1 MNNLDSDPGALNPK
15 SFLKSLLLKFTQ
27 KFNNEKVS
35 EEEVMSLI
43 SQSQEDGCIEH
54 DEKQMIEGVFSFND
68 KMAREIMTPR
78 NNIFAIDI
86 DDDIDSIIDSVIEC
100 GYSRTPVY
108 KDSIDNI
115 IGILYTKDLLAEAR
129 KIGFKNIDLQKIIQ
143 DPFFVLETQKTNDV
157 FKMLKENKVHLGLL
171 FDEYGGVAGLVTM
184 EDLIEEIMGDIEDEY
199 DKEESIISQIDENNF
214 YIKGNLAVSDFNSTF
229 SINVEEGEYD
239 TMNGYLLTTLGKLPK
254 EGTLVELDEVDL
266 LVNKVDN
273 RRIEQIKVTLKRS
286 IESI

>member
-1 MNNLDSDPGALNPK
+1 MNNLDSAPGDLNPK
-15 SFLKSLLLKFTQ
+15 LLLKNLLLKFTKQ
-27 KFNNEKVS
+27 FNDEKVS

-54 DEKQMIEGVFSFND
+54 EEKQMIEGVFSFND

-78 NNIFAIDI
+78 NEIFAIDI
-86 DDDIDSIIDSVIEC
+86 EDDIDSIIDRVIES

-115 IGILYTKDLLAEAR
+115 IGILYIKDLLFEAR
-129 KIGFKNIDLQKIIQ
+129 KIGFKNIDVQKILQ
-143 DPFFVLETQKTNDV
+143 EPFFILETQKTNDV
-157 FKMLKENKVHLGLL
+157 FKLLKENKVHLGLL
-171 FDEYGGVAGLVTM
+171 FDEYGGVSGLVTM

-229 SINVEEGEYD
+229 GINVEEGEYD
-239 TMNGYLLTTLGKLPK
+239 TMNGYLLTMLGKLPK

-266 LVNKVDN
+266 LVKKVDN

>member
-1 MNNLDSDPGALNPK
+1 MNNLDSDPGDLNPK
-15 SFLKSLLLKFTQ
+15 LLLKFTK
-27 KFNNEKVS
+27 KFNDEKVS

-54 DEKQMIEGVFSFND
+54 EEKQMIEGVFSFND

-78 NNIFAIDI
+78 NEIFAIDI
-86 DDDIDSIIDSVIEC
+86 EDDIDSIIDRVIES

-115 IGILYTKDLLAEAR
+115 IGILYIKDLLSEAR
-129 KIGFKNIDLQKIIQ
+129 KIGFQNIDLQKILQ
-143 DPFFVLETQKTNDV
+143 EPFFVLETQKTNDV

-171 FDEYGGVAGLVTM
+171 FDEYGGVSGLVTM

-229 SINVEEGEYD
+229 GINVEEGEYD
-239 TMNGYLLTTLGKLPK
+239 TMNGYLLTMLGKLPK

>member
-1 MNNLDSDPGALNPK
+1 MNNLDSAPGDLNPK
-15 SFLKSLLLKFTQ
+15 LLLKNLLLKFTKQ
-27 KFNNEKVS
+27 FNDEKVS

-54 DEKQMIEGVFSFND
+54 EEKQMIEGVFSFND

-78 NNIFAIDI
+78 NEIFAIDI
-86 DDDIDSIIDSVIEC
+86 EDDIDSIIDRVIES

-115 IGILYTKDLLAEAR
+115 IGILYIKDLLFEAR
-129 KIGFKNIDLQKIIQ
+129 KIGFKNIDVQKILQ
-143 DPFFVLETQKTNDV
+143 EPFFILETQKTNDV
-157 FKMLKENKVHLGLL
+157 FKLLKENKVHLGLL
-171 FDEYGGVAGLVTM
+171 FDEYGGVSGLVTM

-229 SINVEEGEYD
+229 GINVEEGEYD
-239 TMNGYLLTTLGKLPK
+239 TMNGYLLTMLGKLPK

>member
-1 MNNLDSDPGALNPK
+1 MNNLDSAPGDLNPK
-15 SFLKSLLLKFTQ
+15 LLLKNLLLKFTKQ
-27 KFNNEKVS
+27 FNDEKVS

-54 DEKQMIEGVFSFND
+54 EEKQMIEGVFSFND

-78 NNIFAIDI
+78 NEIFAIDI
-86 DDDIDSIIDSVIEC
+86 EDDIDSIIDRVIES

-115 IGILYTKDLLAEAR
+115 IGILYIKDLLFEAR
-129 KIGFKNIDLQKIIQ
+129 KIGFKNIDVQKILQ
-143 DPFFVLETQKTNDV
+143 EPFFILETQKTNDV

-171 FDEYGGVAGLVTM
+171 FDEYGGVSGLVTM

-229 SINVEEGEYD
+229 GINVEEGEYD
-239 TMNGYLLTTLGKLPK
+239 TMNGYLLTMLGKLPK

>member
-1 MNNLDSDPGALNPK
+1 MNNLDSDPGNLNPRPLLK
-15 SFLKSLLLKFTQ
+15 SFISKFSK

-43 SQSQEDGCIEH
+43 SQSQENGCINH

-86 DDDIDSIIDSVIEC
+86 EDNIDSIIDSVIEC
-100 GYSRTPVY
+100 GYSRNPVY

-115 IGILYTKDLLAEAR
+115 VGILYTKDLLAEAR

-143 DPFFVLETQKTNDV
+143 EPFFVLETQKTNDV
-157 FKMLKENKVHLGLL
+157 FKLLKENKVHLALL
-171 FDEYGGVAGLVTM
+171 FDEYGGIAGLVTM
-184 EDLIEEIMGDIEDEY
+184 EDLIEEIMGDIEDEH
-199 DKEESIISQIDENNF
+199 DKEESVITKINESNF
-214 YIKGNLAVSDFNSTF
+214 YIKGNLAVSDFNSAF
-229 SINVEEGEYD
+229 NMNLEEGEYD
-239 TMNGYLLTTLGKLPK
+239 TINGYLLTALGKLPK

-266 LVNKVDN
+266 IVNKVDN
-273 RRIEQIKVTLKRS
+273 RKIEEIKVTLRKS

>member
-1 MNNLDSDPGALNPK
+1 MNNLDSAPGDLNPK
-15 SFLKSLLLKFTQ
+15 LLLKSLLLKFTK
-27 KFNNEKVS
+27 KFNDEKVS

-54 DEKQMIEGVFSFND
+54 EEKQMIEGVFSFND

-78 NNIFAIDI
+78 NEIFAIDI
-86 DDDIDSIIDSVIEC
+86 EDDIDSIIDRVIES

-115 IGILYTKDLLAEAR
+115 IGILYIKDLLSEAR
-129 KIGFKNIDLQKIIQ
+129 KIGFKNIDLQKILQ
-143 DPFFVLETQKTNDV
+143 EPFFILETQKTNDV

-171 FDEYGGVAGLVTM
+171 FDEYGGVSGLVTM

-229 SINVEEGEYD
+229 DINVEEGEYD

>member
-1 MNNLDSDPGALNPK
+1 MGPK
-15 SFLKSLLLKFTQ
+15 LLLKNLLLKFTK
-27 KFNNEKVS
+27 KFNDKKVS

-43 SQSQEDGCIEH
+43 SQSKEDGCIEH
-54 DEKQMIEGVFSFND
+54 EEKQMIEGVFSFND

-78 NNIFAIDI
+78 NEIFAIDI
-86 DDDIDSIIDSVIEC
+86 EDDIDSIIDRVIES

-115 IGILYTKDLLAEAR
+115 IGILYIKDLLFEAR
-129 KIGFKNIDLQKIIQ
+129 KIGFKNIDVQKILQ
-143 DPFFVLETQKTNDV
+143 EPFFILETQKTNDV

-171 FDEYGGVAGLVTM
+171 FDEYGGVSGLVTM

-229 SINVEEGEYD
+229 DINVEEGEYD
-239 TMNGYLLTTLGKLPK
+239 TMNGYLLTMLGKLPK

>member
-1 MNNLDSDPGALNPK
+1 MNNLDSDPGDLNPK
-15 SFLKSLLLKFTQ
+15 LLLKSLLLKFTK
-27 KFNNEKVS
+27 KFNDEKVS

-54 DEKQMIEGVFSFND
+54 EEKQMIERVFSFND

-78 NNIFAIDI
+78 NEIFAIDI
-86 DDDIDSIIDSVIEC
+86 EDDIDSIIDRVIES

-115 IGILYTKDLLAEAR
+115 IGILYIKDLLSEAR
-129 KIGFKNIDLQKIIQ
+129 KIGFKNIDLQKILQ
-143 DPFFVLETQKTNDV
+143 EPFFILETQKTNDV

-171 FDEYGGVAGLVTM
+171 FDEYGGVSGLVTM

-229 SINVEEGEYD
+229 DTNVEEGEYD
-239 TMNGYLLTTLGKLPK
+239 TMNGYLLTMLGKLPK

-286 IESI
+286 IERI

>member
-1 MNNLDSDPGALNPK
+1 MNNLDSDPGDLNPK
-15 SFLKSLLLKFTQ
+15 LLLKSLLLKFTK
-27 KFNNEKVS
+27 KFNDEKVS

-54 DEKQMIEGVFSFND
+54 EEKQMIEGVFSFND

-78 NNIFAIDI
+78 NEIFAIDI
-86 DDDIDSIIDSVIEC
+86 EDDIDSIIDRVIES

-115 IGILYTKDLLAEAR
+115 IGILYIKDLLSEAR
-129 KIGFKNIDLQKIIQ
+129 KIGFQNIDLQKILQ
-143 DPFFVLETQKTNDV
+143 EPFFVLETQKTNDV

-171 FDEYGGVAGLVTM
+171 FDEYGGVSGLVTM

-229 SINVEEGEYD
+229 DINVEEGEYD
-239 TMNGYLLTTLGKLPK
+239 TMNGYLLTMLGKLPK

>member
-1 MNNLDSDPGALNPK
+1 MNNLDSAPGDLNPK
-15 SFLKSLLLKFTQ
+15 LLLKNLLLKFTK
-27 KFNNEKVS
+27 KFNDKKVS

-54 DEKQMIEGVFSFND
+54 EEKQMIEGVFSFND

-78 NNIFAIDI
+78 NEIFAIDI
-86 DDDIDSIIDSVIEC
+86 EDDIDSIIDRVIES

-115 IGILYTKDLLAEAR
+115 IGILYIKDLLFEAR
-129 KIGFKNIDLQKIIQ
+129 KIGFKNIDVQKILQ
-143 DPFFVLETQKTNDV
+143 EPFFILETQKTNDV

-171 FDEYGGVAGLVTM
+171 FDEYGGVSGLVTM

-229 SINVEEGEYD
+229 DTNVEEGEYD
-239 TMNGYLLTTLGKLPK
+239 TMNGYLLTMLGKLPK

>member
-1 MNNLDSDPGALNPK
+1 MNNLDSAPGDLNPK
-15 SFLKSLLLKFTQ
+15 LLLKNLLLKFTK
-27 KFNNEKVS
+27 KFNDKKVS

-43 SQSQEDGCIEH
+43 SQSKEDGCIEH
-54 DEKQMIEGVFSFND
+54 EEKQMIEGVFSFND

-78 NNIFAIDI
+78 NEIFAIDI
-86 DDDIDSIIDSVIEC
+86 EDDIDSIIDRVIES

-115 IGILYTKDLLAEAR
+115 IGILYIKDLLFEAR
-129 KIGFKNIDLQKIIQ
+129 KIGFKNIDVQKILQ
-143 DPFFVLETQKTNDV
+143 EPFFILETQKTNDV

-171 FDEYGGVAGLVTM
+171 FDEYGGVSGLVTM

-229 SINVEEGEYD
+229 DINVEEGEYD
-239 TMNGYLLTTLGKLPK
+239 TMNGYLLTMLGKLPK

>member
-1 MNNLDSDPGALNPK
+1 MNNLDSAPGDLNPK
-15 SFLKSLLLKFTQ
+15 LLLKNLLLKFTK
-27 KFNNEKVS
+27 KFNDEKVS

-54 DEKQMIEGVFSFND
+54 EEKQMIEGVFSFND

-78 NNIFAIDI
+78 NEIFAIDI
-86 DDDIDSIIDSVIEC
+86 EDDIDSIIDRVIES

-115 IGILYTKDLLAEAR
+115 IGILYIKDLLFEAR
-129 KIGFKNIDLQKIIQ
+129 KIGFKNIDVQKILQ
-143 DPFFVLETQKTNDV
+143 EPFFILETQKTNDV

-171 FDEYGGVAGLVTM
+171 FDEYGGVSGLVTM

-229 SINVEEGEYD
+229 DINVEEGEYD
-239 TMNGYLLTTLGKLPK
+239 TMNGYLLTMLGKLPK

>member
-1 MNNLDSDPGALNPK
+1 MNNLDSDPGDLNPK
-15 SFLKSLLLKFTQ
+15 LLLKSLLLKFTK
-27 KFNNEKVS
+27 KFNDEKVS

-54 DEKQMIEGVFSFND
+54 EEKQMIEGVFSFND

-78 NNIFAIDI
+78 NEIFAIDI
-86 DDDIDSIIDSVIEC
+86 EDDIDSIIDRVIES

-115 IGILYTKDLLAEAR
+115 IGILYIKDLLFEAR
-129 KIGFKNIDLQKIIQ
+129 KIGFKNIDVQKILQ
-143 DPFFVLETQKTNDV
+143 EPFFILETQKTNDV

-171 FDEYGGVAGLVTM
+171 FDEYGGVSGLVTM

-229 SINVEEGEYD
+229 DINVEEGEYD
-239 TMNGYLLTTLGKLPK
+239 TMNGYLLTMLGKLPK

>member
-1 MNNLDSDPGALNPK
+1 MNNLDSDPGDLNPK
-15 SFLKSLLLKFTQ
+15 LLLKSLLLKFTK
-27 KFNNEKVS
+27 KFNDEKVS

-54 DEKQMIEGVFSFND
+54 EEKQMIEGVFSFND

-78 NNIFAIDI
+78 NEIFAIDI
-86 DDDIDSIIDSVIEC
+86 EDDIDSIIDSVIEC

-115 IGILYTKDLLAEAR
+115 IGILYIKDLLSEAR
-129 KIGFKNIDLQKIIQ
+129 KIGFKNIDLQKILQ
-143 DPFFVLETQKTNDV
+143 EPFFILETQKTNDV

-171 FDEYGGVAGLVTM
+171 FDEYGGVSGLVTM

-229 SINVEEGEYD
+229 DTNVEEGEYD
-239 TMNGYLLTTLGKLPK
+239 TMNGYLLTMLGKLPK

>member
-1 MNNLDSDPGALNPK
+1 MNNLDSDPGDLNPK
-15 SFLKSLLLKFTQ
+15 LLLKSLLLKFTK
-27 KFNNEKVS
+27 KFNDEKVS

-78 NNIFAIDI
+78 NEIFAIDI
-86 DDDIDSIIDSVIEC
+86 EDDIDSIIDSVIEC

-115 IGILYTKDLLAEAR
+115 IGILYIKDLLFEAR
-129 KIGFKNIDLQKIIQ
+129 KIGFKNIDVQKILQ
-143 DPFFVLETQKTNDV
+143 EPFFILETQKTNDV
-157 FKMLKENKVHLGLL
+157 FKMLKENKVHLCLL
-171 FDEYGGVAGLVTM
+171 FDEYGGVSGLVTM

-229 SINVEEGEYD
+229 DINVEEGEYD
-239 TMNGYLLTTLGKLPK
+239 TMNGYLLTMLGKLPK

>member
-1 MNNLDSDPGALNPK
+1 MNYLDSDPGDLNPK
-15 SFLKSLLLKFTQ
+15 LLLKSLLLKFTQ

-35 EEEVMSLI
+35 EQEVMSLI

-54 DEKQMIEGVFSFND
+54 EEKQMIEGVFSFKD

-78 NNIFAIDI
+78 NEIFAIDI
-86 DDDIDSIIDSVIEC
+86 EDDIDSIIDRVIES

-115 IGILYTKDLLAEAR
+115 IGILYIKDLLSEAR
-129 KIGFKNIDLQKIIQ
+129 KIGFQNIDLQKILQ
-143 DPFFVLETQKTNDV
+143 EPFFILETQKTNDV

-171 FDEYGGVAGLVTM
+171 FDEYGGVSGLVTM

-214 YIKGNLAVSDFNSTF
+214 YIKGNLAVSDFNSSF
-229 SINVEEGEYD
+229 GINVEEGEYD
-239 TMNGYLLTTLGKLPK
+239 TMNGYLLTMLGKLPK

>member
-1 MNNLDSDPGALNPK
+1 MNNLDSAPGDLNPK
-15 SFLKSLLLKFTQ
+15 LLLKNLLLKFTKQ
-27 KFNNEKVS
+27 FNDEKVS

-54 DEKQMIEGVFSFND
+54 EEKQMIEGVFSFND

-78 NNIFAIDI
+78 NEIFAIDI
-86 DDDIDSIIDSVIEC
+86 EDDIDSIIDRVIES

-115 IGILYTKDLLAEAR
+115 IGILYIKDLLSEAR
-129 KIGFKNIDLQKIIQ
+129 KIGFKNIDLQKILQ
-143 DPFFVLETQKTNDV
+143 EPFFILETQKTNDV

-171 FDEYGGVAGLVTM
+171 FDEYGGVSGLVTM

-229 SINVEEGEYD
+229 GINVEEGEYD
-239 TMNGYLLTTLGKLPK
+239 TMNGYLLTMLGKLPK

>member
-1 MNNLDSDPGALNPK
+1 MNNLDSAPGDLNPK
-15 SFLKSLLLKFTQ
+15 LLLKNLLLKFTKQ
-27 KFNNEKVS
+27 FNDEKVS

-54 DEKQMIEGVFSFND
+54 EEKQMIEGVFSFND

-78 NNIFAIDI
+78 NEIFAIDI
-86 DDDIDSIIDSVIEC
+86 EDDIDSIIDRVIES

-115 IGILYTKDLLAEAR
+115 IGILYIKDLLSEAR
-129 KIGFKNIDLQKIIQ
+129 KIGFKNIDLQKILQ
-143 DPFFVLETQKTNDV
+143 EPFFILETQKTNDV

-171 FDEYGGVAGLVTM
+171 FDEYGGVSGLVTM

-214 YIKGNLAVSDFNSTF
+214 YIKGNLAVSDFNSSF
-229 SINVEEGEYD
+229 GINVEEGEYD
-239 TMNGYLLTTLGKLPK
+239 TMNGYLLTMLGKLPK

>member
-1 MNNLDSDPGALNPK
+1 MNNLDSAPGDLNPK
-15 SFLKSLLLKFTQ
+15 LLLKNLLLKFTK
-27 KFNNEKVS
+27 KFNDEKVS

-43 SQSQEDGCIEH
+43 SQSKEDGCIEH
-54 DEKQMIEGVFSFND
+54 EEKQMIEGVFSFND

-78 NNIFAIDI
+78 NEIFSIDI
-86 DDDIDSIIDSVIEC
+86 DDDIDSIIDRVIES

-115 IGILYTKDLLAEAR
+115 IGILYIKDLLFEAR
-129 KIGFKNIDLQKIIQ
+129 KIGFKNIDVQKILQ
-143 DPFFVLETQKTNDV
+143 EPFFILETQKTNDV

-171 FDEYGGVAGLVTM
+171 FDEYGGVSGLVTM

-229 SINVEEGEYD
+229 GINVEEGEYD
-239 TMNGYLLTTLGKLPK
+239 TMNGYLLTMLGKLPK

>member
-1 MNNLDSDPGALNPK
+1 MNNLDSAPGDLNPK
-15 SFLKSLLLKFTQ
+15 LLLKNLLLKFT
-27 KFNNEKVS
+27 KRFNDKKVS

-54 DEKQMIEGVFSFND
+54 EEKQMIEGVFSFND

-78 NNIFAIDI
+78 NEIFAIDI

-115 IGILYTKDLLAEAR
+115 IGILYIKDLLFEAR
-129 KIGFKNIDLQKIIQ
+129 KIGFKNIDVQKILQ
-143 DPFFVLETQKTNDV
+143 EPFFILETQKTNDV

-171 FDEYGGVAGLVTM
+171 FDEYGGVSGLVTM

-214 YIKGNLAVSDFNSTF
+214 YIKGNLAVSDFNSSF
-229 SINVEEGEYD
+229 GINVEEGEYD
-239 TMNGYLLTTLGKLPK
+239 TMNGYLLTMLGKLPK
-254 EGTLVELDEVDL
+254 VGTLVELDEVDL

>member
-1 MNNLDSDPGALNPK
+1 MNNLDSAPGDLNPK
-15 SFLKSLLLKFTQ
+15 LLLKNLLLKFTKQ
-27 KFNNEKVS
+27 FNDEKVS
-35 EEEVMSLI
+35 EKEVMSQI

-54 DEKQMIEGVFSFND
+54 EEKQMIEGVFSFND

-78 NNIFAIDI
+78 NEIFAIDI
-86 DDDIDSIIDSVIEC
+86 EDDIDSIIDRVIES

-115 IGILYTKDLLAEAR
+115 IGILYIKDLLFEAR
-129 KIGFKNIDLQKIIQ
+129 KIGFKNIDVQKILQ
-143 DPFFVLETQKTNDV
+143 EPFFILETQKTNDV

-171 FDEYGGVAGLVTM
+171 FDEYGGVSGLVTM

-229 SINVEEGEYD
+229 DINVEEGEYD
-239 TMNGYLLTTLGKLPK
+239 TMNGYLLTMLGKLPK

>member
-1 MNNLDSDPGALNPK
+1 MNNLDSAPGDLNPK
-15 SFLKSLLLKFTQ
+15 LLLKNLFLKFTK
-27 KFNNEKVS
+27 KFNDEKVS

-54 DEKQMIEGVFSFND
+54 EEKQMIEGVFSFND

-78 NNIFAIDI
+78 NEIFAIDI
-86 DDDIDSIIDSVIEC
+86 EDDIDSIIDRVIES

-115 IGILYTKDLLAEAR
+115 IGILYIKDLLFEAR
-129 KIGFKNIDLQKIIQ
+129 KIGFKNIDLQKILQ
-143 DPFFVLETQKTNDV
+143 EPFFILETQKTNDV

-171 FDEYGGVAGLVTM
+171 FDEYGGVSGLVTM

-214 YIKGNLAVSDFNSTF
+214 YIKGNFTVSDFNNEFNS
-229 SINVEEGEYD
+229 NLEVGEYD
-239 TMNGYLLTTLGKLPK
+239 TINGYLLTVLDKIPD
-254 EGTLVELDEVDL
+254 EGTLLSSIRKFN
-266 LVNKVDN
+266 NKKQHIFYIISN
-273 RRIEQIKVTLKRS
+273 RCCFFMK
-286 IESI
+286 

>member
-1 MNNLDSDPGALNPK
+1 MNNLDSAPGELNPK
-15 SFLKSLLLKFTQ
+15 LLLINLLLKFTKQ
-27 KFNNEKVS
+27 FNDEKVS
-35 EEEVMSLI
+35 EKEVMSLI

-54 DEKQMIEGVFSFND
+54 EEKQMIEGVFSFND

-78 NNIFAIDI
+78 NEIFAIDI
-86 DDDIDSIIDSVIEC
+86 EDDIDSIIDRVIES

-115 IGILYTKDLLAEAR
+115 IGILYIKDLLSEAR
-129 KIGFKNIDLQKIIQ
+129 KIGFQNIDLQKILQ
-143 DPFFVLETQKTNDV
+143 EPFFVLETQKTNDV
-157 FKMLKENKVHLGLL
+157 FKMLKDNKVHLGLL
-171 FDEYGGVAGLVTM
+171 FDEYGGVSGLVTM

-229 SINVEEGEYD
+229 DINVEEGEYD
-239 TMNGYLLTTLGKLPK
+239 TMNGYLLTMLGKLPK

>member
-1 MNNLDSDPGALNPK
+1 MNNLDSDPGDLNPK
-15 SFLKSLLLKFTQ
+15 LLLKSLLLKFTK
-27 KFNNEKVS
+27 KFNDEKVS

-78 NNIFAIDI
+78 NEIFAIDI
-86 DDDIDSIIDSVIEC
+86 EDDIDSIIDSVIEC

-115 IGILYTKDLLAEAR
+115 IGILYIKDLLSEAR
-129 KIGFKNIDLQKIIQ
+129 KIGFQNIDLQKILQ
-143 DPFFVLETQKTNDV
+143 EPFFVLETQKTNDV

-171 FDEYGGVAGLVTM
+171 FDEYGGVSGLVTM

-229 SINVEEGEYD
+229 DINVEEGEYD

>member
-1 MNNLDSDPGALNPK
+1 MNNLDSAPGDLNPK
-15 SFLKSLLLKFTQ
+15 LLLKSLLLKFTK
-27 KFNNEKVS
+27 KFNDEKVS

-54 DEKQMIEGVFSFND
+54 EEKQMIEGVFSFND

-78 NNIFAIDI
+78 NEIFAIDI
-86 DDDIDSIIDSVIEC
+86 EDDIDCIIDRVIES

-115 IGILYTKDLLAEAR
+115 IGILYIKDLLFEAR
-129 KIGFKNIDLQKIIQ
+129 KIGFKNIDVQKILQ
-143 DPFFVLETQKTNDV
+143 EPFFILETQKTNDV

-171 FDEYGGVAGLVTM
+171 FDEYGGVSGLVTM

-214 YIKGNLAVSDFNSTF
+214 YIKGNLAVSDFNSSF
-229 SINVEEGEYD
+229 GINVEEGEYD
-239 TMNGYLLTTLGKLPK
+239 TMNGYLLTMLGKLPK

>member
-1 MNNLDSDPGALNPK
+1 MNNLDSAPGDLNPK
-15 SFLKSLLLKFTQ
+15 LLLKNLLLKFTKQ
-27 KFNNEKVS
+27 FNDEKVS
-35 EEEVMSLI
+35 EKEVMSLI

-54 DEKQMIEGVFSFND
+54 EEKQMIEGVFSFND

-78 NNIFAIDI
+78 NEIFAIDI
-86 DDDIDSIIDSVIEC
+86 EDDIDSIIDRVIES

-115 IGILYTKDLLAEAR
+115 IGILYIKDLLFEAR
-129 KIGFKNIDLQKIIQ
+129 KIGFKNIDVQKILQ
-143 DPFFVLETQKTNDV
+143 EPFFILETQKTNDV
-157 FKMLKENKVHLGLL
+157 FKMLNENKVHLGLL
-171 FDEYGGVAGLVTM
+171 FDEYGGVSGLVTM

-214 YIKGNLAVSDFNSTF
+214 YLKGNLAVSDFNSSF
-229 SINVEEGEYD
+229 GINVEEGEYD
-239 TMNGYLLTTLGKLPK
+239 TMNGYLLTMLGKLPK

>member
-1 MNNLDSDPGALNPK
+1 MNNLDSAPGDLNPK
-15 SFLKSLLLKFTQ
+15 LLLKNLLLKFTKQ
-27 KFNNEKVS
+27 FNDEKVS
-35 EEEVMSLI
+35 EKEVMSLI

-54 DEKQMIEGVFSFND
+54 EEKQMIEGVFSFND

-78 NNIFAIDI
+78 NEIFAIDI
-86 DDDIDSIIDSVIEC
+86 EDDIDSIIDRVIES

-115 IGILYTKDLLAEAR
+115 IGILYIKDLLSEAR
-129 KIGFKNIDLQKIIQ
+129 KIGFKNIDLQKILQ
-143 DPFFVLETQKTNDV
+143 EPFFILETQKTNDV

-171 FDEYGGVAGLVTM
+171 FDEYGGVSGLVTM

-214 YIKGNLAVSDFNSTF
+214 YIKGNLAVSDFNSSF
-229 SINVEEGEYD
+229 GINVEEGEYD
-239 TMNGYLLTTLGKLPK
+239 TMNGYLLTMLGKLPK
-254 EGTLVELDEVDL
+254 VGTLVELDEVDL

>member
-1 MNNLDSDPGALNPK
+1 MNNLDSAPGDLNPK
-15 SFLKSLLLKFTQ
+15 LLLKNLLLKFTK
-27 KFNNEKVS
+27 KFNDEKVS

-54 DEKQMIEGVFSFND
+54 EEKQMIEGVFSFND

-78 NNIFAIDI
+78 NEIFAIDI
-86 DDDIDSIIDSVIEC
+86 EDDIDSIIDRVIES

-115 IGILYTKDLLAEAR
+115 IGILYIKDLLFEAR
-129 KIGFKNIDLQKIIQ
+129 KIGFKNIDVQKILQ
-143 DPFFVLETQKTNDV
+143 EPFFILETQKTNDV

-171 FDEYGGVAGLVTM
+171 FDEYGGVSGLVTM

-214 YIKGNLAVSDFNSTF
+214 YIKGNLAVSDFNSSF
-229 SINVEEGEYD
+229 GINVEEGEYD
-239 TMNGYLLTTLGKLPK
+239 TMNGYLLTMLGKLPK

>member
-1 MNNLDSDPGALNPK
+1 MNNLDSAPGDLNPK
-15 SFLKSLLLKFTQ
+15 LLLKNLLLKFT
-27 KFNNEKVS
+27 KRFNDKKVS

-43 SQSQEDGCIEH
+43 SQSKEDGCIEH
-54 DEKQMIEGVFSFND
+54 EEKQMIEGVFSFND

-78 NNIFAIDI
+78 NEIFAIDI
-86 DDDIDSIIDSVIEC
+86 EDDIDSIIDRVIES

-115 IGILYTKDLLAEAR
+115 IGILYIKDLLSEAR
-129 KIGFKNIDLQKIIQ
+129 KIGFKNIDLQKILQ
-143 DPFFVLETQKTNDV
+143 EPFFILETQKTNDV

-171 FDEYGGVAGLVTM
+171 FDEYGGVSGLVTM

-214 YIKGNLAVSDFNSTF
+214 YIKGNLAVSDFNSSF
-229 SINVEEGEYD
+229 GINVEEGEYD
-239 TMNGYLLTTLGKLPK
+239 TMNGYLLTMLGKLPK

>member
-1 MNNLDSDPGALNPK
+1 
-15 SFLKSLLLKFTQ
+15 
-27 KFNNEKVS
+27 
-35 EEEVMSLI
+35 MSLI
-43 SQSQEDGCIEH
+43 SQSKEDGCIEH
-54 DEKQMIEGVFSFND
+54 EEKQMIEGVFSFND

-78 NNIFAIDI
+78 NEIFAIDI
-86 DDDIDSIIDSVIEC
+86 EDDIDSIIDRVIES

-115 IGILYTKDLLAEAR
+115 IGILYIKDLLFEAR
-129 KIGFKNIDLQKIIQ
+129 KIGFKNIDVQKILQ
-143 DPFFVLETQKTNDV
+143 EPFFILETQKTNDV
-157 FKMLKENKVHLGLL
+157 FKLLKENKVHLGLL
-171 FDEYGGVAGLVTM
+171 FDEYGGVSGLVTM

-229 SINVEEGEYD
+229 DINVEEGEYD

>member
-1 MNNLDSDPGALNPK
+1 MNNLDSAPGDLNPK
-15 SFLKSLLLKFTQ
+15 LLLKNLLLKFTKQ
-27 KFNNEKVS
+27 FNDEKVS

-54 DEKQMIEGVFSFND
+54 EEKQMIEGVFSFND

-78 NNIFAIDI
+78 NEIFAIDI
-86 DDDIDSIIDSVIEC
+86 DDDIDYIIDSVIES

-115 IGILYTKDLLAEAR
+115 IGILYIKDLLFEAR
-129 KIGFKNIDLQKIIQ
+129 KIGFKNIDVQKILQ
-143 DPFFVLETQKTNDV
+143 DPFFILETQKTNDV
-157 FKMLKENKVHLGLL
+157 FKLLKENKVHLGLL
-171 FDEYGGVAGLVTM
+171 FDEYGGVSGLVTM

-229 SINVEEGEYD
+229 GINVEEGEYD
-239 TMNGYLLTTLGKLPK
+239 TMNGYLLTMLGKLPK
-254 EGTLVELDEVDL
+254 EGTLVELDGVDL

>member
-1 MNNLDSDPGALNPK
+1 MNNLDSAPGDLNPK
-15 SFLKSLLLKFTQ
+15 LLLKNLLLKFTKQ
-27 KFNNEKVS
+27 FNDEKVS

-54 DEKQMIEGVFSFND
+54 EEKQMIEGVFSFND

-78 NNIFAIDI
+78 NEIFAIDI
-86 DDDIDSIIDSVIEC
+86 EDDIDSIIDRVIES

-115 IGILYTKDLLAEAR
+115 IGILYIKDLLFEAR
-129 KIGFKNIDLQKIIQ
+129 KIGFKNIDLQKILQ
-143 DPFFVLETQKTNDV
+143 EPFFILETQKTNDV

-171 FDEYGGVAGLVTM
+171 FDEYGGVSGLVTM

-214 YIKGNLAVSDFNSTF
+214 YIKGNLAVSDFNSSF
-229 SINVEEGEYD
+229 GINVEEGEYD
-239 TMNGYLLTTLGKLPK
+239 TMNGYLLTMLGKLPK

>member
-1 MNNLDSDPGALNPK
+1 MNNLDSAPGDLNPK
-15 SFLKSLLLKFTQ
+15 LLLKNLLLKFTK
-27 KFNNEKVS
+27 KFNDKKVS

-43 SQSQEDGCIEH
+43 SQSKEDGCIEH
-54 DEKQMIEGVFSFND
+54 EEKQMIEGVFSFND

-78 NNIFAIDI
+78 NEIFAIDI
-86 DDDIDSIIDSVIEC
+86 EDDIDSIIDRVIES

-115 IGILYTKDLLAEAR
+115 IGILYIKDLLFEAR
-129 KIGFKNIDLQKIIQ
+129 KIGFKNIDVQKILQ
-143 DPFFVLETQKTNDV
+143 EPFFILETQKTNDV

-171 FDEYGGVAGLVTM
+171 FDEYGGVSGLVTM

-229 SINVEEGEYD
+229 GINVEEGEYD
-239 TMNGYLLTTLGKLPK
+239 TMNGYLLTMLGKLPK